1 MDDEINNLDN
11 VSELKL
17 LESLDLGHRRVFKE
31 EAKQKDNDEFL
42 ENINFLLSKLNERI
56 DTIKNLPKLEIK
68 GFDIESI
75 NSNNDNNIININID
89 SKNNIDNSNNNIS
102 KNINPYRQNSSKNQ
116 MNNQISNISDTNNL
130 QNNEINTPNPDNNKR
145 VFVIPDSFNEKR
157 NNNLNQLN
165 NIITPEGK
173 YNLEKVSNNEDSK
186 IKEDNNNNS
195 NNNIINDSKDNLKEK
210 NENMNNK
217 SGIENERDNQ
227 NNKGENNIDDK
238 SDKNHDAD
246 EQEIDMNKNN
256 LDDILSIPELSEK
269 NDNKQKKSLEKNEP
283 IESQNLLNPNIKH
296 EEIEED
302 NNENDKEINQNKENK
317 KEDNINQD
325 DKNFNLDVEAIEEFE
340 PEKND
345 NNENNQK
352 NILKNMNNN
361 EKNQLNKSK
370 ESEERTEKNESEIL
384 KEETENQR
392 EEKKDKENLEK
403 ESQQNKQDNKIK
415 ENNQTEEDQYDK
427 QYKEIEQKFNK
438 IVSVCS
444 GNGQQETNPEN
455 KFVQEKAKEK
465 PEENNKNDN
474 DSENRESE
482 NRENS
487 EKNKL
492 KEKIVKKDE
501 DEEISNIVEIES
513 MKNVPKEEKKSEEE
527 KKSVPKKENVSDI
540 VEIESMNN
548 NKKEEE
554 KVKEDKKSDFN
565 KENVSDIVEIE
576 SMNNTPKKENNKK
589 EEKKNEIKKEKE
601 DKKEEDEIQD
611 DSISEQQQ
619 DNNKSNKNSEKEK
632 ERIKESKNEN
642 TNNKKINN
650 LSNISKNIEEELCP
664 SSSRNKQSVLNK
676 LNTMPQIKT
685 DGNSIKN
692 KIRKS
697 LTQKDDILIQIKY
710 NPTEKD
716 ESSPDISNIDEIPVI
731 NNINT
736 EEKSLEQII
745 PDFNENILKNEK
757 DDIDVRKASLIKKK
771 HIPLKISDGQNYS
784 QFFGDIDVPHTE
796 LMKNNYNEEQLKSM
810 LKYNSTFKEN
820 IFDKLPFDEINSP
833 IGQVESFNSFCQ
845 KYCLTKENLKIQ
857 DVKNNLSSTF
867 SKWRKILGDGNSF
880 YRIIMFSIIEA
891 YILNKNIDELK
902 YLLFD
907 IISQE
912 NIIIYKQKNIDV
924 EICCMIFAE
933 ILFLL
938 ENDDNVKAYEIFTKA
953 YTIKD
958 GSFDKML
965 VIYLRHI
972 LAIYTENVK
981 ELLPQP
987 EKNNVNN
994 TNIFNSYMIESYNL
1008 EPSFLNICCIQYLFD
1023 IKMNLVYLQGCLN
1036 EPEQRSINLVGE
1048 EEDCPFINIGF
1059 FYNSYHK
1066 LYPENFE
1073 VTYNYDLPMQVTANK
1088 QLTCI
1093 LKELRPCEECKT
1105 NTEHILFIEKKYVI
1119 CKLCLEDALTKI
1131 CNFRADAFQKNG
1143 FLGVEYYTR
1152 PINIGDSYYI
1162 DDYEIIELLESNIL
1176 ETLTQKYL
1184 GSMCVNCCNREENII
1199 ELKCGCGFCKTCL
1212 IEKVLNITSG
1222 VKVLNELEKKQ
1233 IKNAKCSC
1241 GKPFDIEEGL
1251 KYITKNKEDKAEALN
1266 RLKKYI
1272 NILCLICSK
1281 ELRKEGEND
1290 DDYKEIDEKIEYK
1303 KIKMKKSNEKNPEGT
1318 IYESDH
1324 LICENCY
1331 KQFLRKKIDLKEESD
1346 YEDED
1351 ESETKND
1358 FVDFD
1363 KGLISCSICCR
1374 KHLFRITQNENCCAG
1389 DCNIY

>member
-1 MDDEINNLDN
+1 M
-11 VSELKL
+11 
-17 LESLDLGHRRVFKE
+17 
-31 EAKQKDNDEFL
+31 
-42 ENINFLLSKLNERI
+42 
-56 DTIKNLPKLEIK
+56 
-68 GFDIESI
+68 
-75 NSNNDNNIININID
+75 
-89 SKNNIDNSNNNIS
+89 
-102 KNINPYRQNSSKNQ
+102 
-116 MNNQISNISDTNNL
+116 
-130 QNNEINTPNPDNNKR
+130 
-145 VFVIPDSFNEKR
+145 EK
-157 NNNLNQLN
+157 
-165 NIITPEGK
+165 K
-173 YNLEKVSNNEDSK
+173 
-186 IKEDNNNNS
+186 
-195 NNNIINDSKDNLKEK
+195 
-210 NENMNNK
+210 
-217 SGIENERDNQ
+217 
-227 NNKGENNIDDK
+227 
-238 SDKNHDAD
+238 
-246 EQEIDMNKNN
+246 
-256 LDDILSIPELSEK
+256 
-269 NDNKQKKSLEKNEP
+269 EP
-283 IESQNLLNPNIKH
+283 IESQNLLNSNIKH
-296 EEIEED
+296 EEVEED
-302 NNENDKEINQNKENK
+302 NNKNNRENK
-317 KEDNINQD
+317 KEENIID
-325 DKNFNLDVEAIEEFE
+325 DKNFNLDVEEIEEFE
-340 PEKND
+340 PE
-345 NNENNQK
+345 NNGNNQK
-352 NILKNMNNN
+352 NILKNIHNND
-361 EKNQLNKSK
+361 KNQLNKSK
-370 ESEERTEKNESEIL
+370 ENEERTEKNESEIL
-384 KEETENQR
+384 QVETLNQG
-392 EEKKDKENLEK
+392 EEKEDKENLER

-427 QYKEIEQKFNK
+427 QYKEIEKNFNK
-438 IVSVCS
+438 IVSVVS
-444 GNGQQETNPEN
+444 GNEQQETNPEN
-455 KFVQEKAKEK
+455 KFVQGKEK
-465 PEENNKNDN
+465 DIPEENNKNVN

-482 NRENS
+482 NHENK

-492 KEKIVKKDE
+492 KEKIVKN
-501 DEEISNIVEIES
+501 DEEEEVSNIVEVES
-513 MKNVPKEEKKSEEE
+513 IKNVPKEEKKSNED
-527 KKSVPKKENVSDI
+527 KKSDINEENGSDI
-540 VEIESMNN
+540 VEIVSINN
-548 NKKEEE
+548 PKKEE
-554 KVKEDKKSDFN
+554 KKSNEDKKSDSK

-576 SMNNTPKKENNKK
+576 SMNNTPKKENNNK
-589 EEKKNEIKKEKE
+589 EEKKIEVKKEKE
-601 DKKEEDEIQD
+601 DKKEEDEMEIQD

-619 DNNKSNKNSEKEK
+619 ENNKSNKNIEKEK
-632 ERIKESKNEN
+632 EKMKESKNEN
-642 TNNKKINN
+642 TNTNIKKINN
-650 LSNISKNIEEELCP
+650 LSNISKNIEEDLCP

-685 DGNSIKN
+685 DDNSFKN
-692 KIRKS
+692 KIKKS
-697 LTQKDDILIQIKY
+697 LTQEGDILIQIKF

-716 ESSPDISNIDEIPVI
+716 ESIPDISNIDEIPVL
-731 NNINT
+731 NNINS
-736 EEKSLEQII
+736 EEKSLDQII

-757 DDIDVRKASLIKKK
+757 DDVEVRKASLIKKK
-771 HIPLKISDGQNYS
+771 HIPLKINDGQNYS
-784 QFFGDIDVPHTE
+784 QFFGEIDVPHSE

-845 KYCLTKENLKIQ
+845 KYCLNKEKQKIQ
-857 DVKNNLSSTF
+857 AVKNNLNSTF

-907 IISQE
+907 IISQD
-912 NIIIYKQKNIDV
+912 NIMIYEQKNIDV

-933 ILFLL
+933 ILYLV
-938 ENDDNVKAYEIFTKA
+938 ENDDNVKAYEVFTKSYA
-953 YTIKD
+953 IKD

-981 ELLPQP
+981 ELLTEQ

-1023 IKMNLVYLQGCLN
+1023 IKMNLVYLQGGLN

-1073 VTYNYDLPMQVTANK
+1073 VTYNYDLPMQMATNK

-1093 LKELRPCEECKT
+1093 LKEIRPCEECKT
-1105 NTEHILFIEKKYVI
+1105 NTEHILFIEKKFVI
-1119 CKLCLEDALTKI
+1119 CKACLEDALTKI

-1184 GSMCVNCCNREENII
+1184 GSMCVNCYEKDENTV
-1199 ELKCGCGFCKTCL
+1199 ELKCGCEFCKKCL

-1222 VKVLNELEKKQ
+1222 VKVLNEMEKKQ

-1251 KYITKNKEDKAEALN
+1251 KYITKNKDDKADALN
-1266 RLKKYI
+1266 RLKKYV
-1272 NILCLICSK
+1272 NTLCLICSK
-1281 ELRKEGEND
+1281 ELRKETEKND
-1290 DDYKEIDEKIEYK
+1290 DFKDTDEKIEYK
-1303 KIKMKKSNEKNPEGT
+1303 KIKMKKSNENNPEGK

-1324 LICENCY
+1324 LICDNCY
-1331 KQFLRKKIDLKEESD
+1331 KQFLKKKVDLKEESE
-1346 YEDED
+1346 YEDDD

-1358 FVDFD
+1358 FVDFE

-1374 KHLFRITQNENCCAG
+1374 KHLFRSTQNENCCAG
-1389 DCNIY
+1389 DCTIY